1 MWGGDITWFRTDIK
15 DKIESVITLNT
26 SARRV
31 TTSVNASS
39 ALAEGYEA
47 TLNTRIGSVFGLTP
61 QELTLSLSTTYYT
74 DNEQELGTGLEPIRN
89 VARLKIN
96 GGLNF
101 DNSRYGFRLSARHVT
116 GMNDGDFSRDR
127 IFTNGSGGVFTYPD
141 MTVMDLDARY
151 YLSESQTIGFQVEN
165 LENKYYFEKNDY
177 PMQGRTFLASY
188 RYTF

>member
-1 MWGGDITWFRTDIK
+1 
-15 DKIESVITLNT
+15 
-26 SARRV
+26 
-31 TTSVNASS
+31 
-39 ALAEGYEA
+39 
-47 TLNTRIGSVFGLTP
+47 
-61 QELTLSLSTTYYT
+61 
-74 DNEQELGTGLEPIRN
+74 
-89 VARLKIN
+89 
-96 GGLNF
+96 
-101 DNSRYGFRLSARHVT
+101 
-116 GMNDGDFSRDR
+116 MNDGDFSRDR